1 MRHCLDV
8 VHHQHPHQRACSHWL
23 HHDHGRGHR
32 EFHSGDQFCPRAD
45 GGERRRCPRCRP
57 ARWVYAF
64 SPGAHDRSG
73 HDHRDGSDV
82 LGTGRRRRTECSPRP
97 GGHRWV
103 AVRDHSHPVLRA
115 HILQRDS
122 WMAGEASQAG
132 RSKLARSGRLE
143 MRESEEMDQERRVEQ
158 PQPANAAPGGPP
170 HPPPLSGRIALLLIV
185 VLLLVAVVIVVAGIV
200 PRVRARTTLAD
211 QTDALAAPTVIA
223 TPPTPGTTGQE
234 LILPANIYAYSDA
247 PLYARTD
254 GYLSKWYFDIG
265 AHVRQGQLL
274 AIISSPEVDKQLL
287 QARADLNTAE
297 ANAGLAK
304 TNAGRAKGFLTQNA
318 VSKQDPDTFTSQ
330 AQSTSSAVK
339 SAQANV
345 QRLEELQA
353 FEKIYAPFSGVI
365 TARGVDVGQ
374 LINSGAGTLMFRISA
389 INVLRVYVNVPQIY
403 SQTTVPGTTATL
415 TFSEFPGQ
423 TFTGKVVRSARAI
436 DPSSRTLLIEIDVQ
450 NQNGKLM
457 PGAYAEG

>member
-1 MRHCLDV
+1 
-8 VHHQHPHQRACSHWL
+8 
-23 HHDHGRGHR
+23 
-32 EFHSGDQFCPRAD
+32 
-45 GGERRRCPRCRP
+45 
-57 ARWVYAF
+57 
-64 SPGAHDRSG
+64 
-73 HDHRDGSDV
+73 
-82 LGTGRRRRTECSPRP
+82 
-97 GGHRWV
+97 
-103 AVRDHSHPVLRA
+103 
-115 HILQRDS
+115 
-122 WMAGEASQAG
+122 
-132 RSKLARSGRLE
+132 

-158 PQPANAAPGGPP
+158 PQPANEARGVPP
-170 HPPPLSGRIALLLIV
+170 HAPPLSGRIALILIV

-200 PRVRARTTLAD
+200 PRVRARATLKD

-223 TPPTPGTTGQE
+223 ISPKPGTTGQE
-234 LILPANIYAYSDA
+234 LTLPANIYAYSDA

-287 QARADLNTAE
+287 QASADLNTAE

-304 TNAGRAKGFLTQNA
+304 TNAGRYQGLLTQNA
-318 VSKQDPDTFTSQ
+318 VSKQDTDTFTSQ

-374 LINSGAGTLMFRISA
+374 LINSGAGTLMFRISS

-423 TFTGKVVRSARAI
+423 TFTGKVVRSAGAI
-436 DPSSRTLLIEIDVQ
+436 DPSSRTLLIEIDVD
-450 NQNGKLM
+450 NRGGKLL
-457 PGAYAEG
+457 PGAYAEVHMNVHEAVVPMIIPVSALIFRSHGLQVGTVVKGSDGDQAKLVQVTLGQDDGSTVQVIDGLTADSRVIENPPDSLIDGEPVRVVQPAKPSSGSSPE